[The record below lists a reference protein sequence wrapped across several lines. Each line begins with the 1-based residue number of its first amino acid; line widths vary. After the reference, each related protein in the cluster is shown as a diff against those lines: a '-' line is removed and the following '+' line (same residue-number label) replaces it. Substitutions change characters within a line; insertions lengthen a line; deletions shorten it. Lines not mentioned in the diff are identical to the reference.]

1 MKEVARIRQERSLT
15 QGQLAEMC
23 GVAQATISR
32 VESGAAQPSLGLIEA
47 MAQALR
53 VSPSSFFDMP
63 DLQARLVN
71 AFYQLSPDQQ
81 RAALL
86 LIEGLAA
93 DTSRQS

>member
-1 MKEVARIRQERSLT
+1 MKEVARIRQERGLT

-23 GVAQATISR
+23 GVSQATISR

-47 MAQALR
+47 MVKALR

-71 AFYQLSPDQQ
+71 AFSQLSPDQQ

-93 DTSRQS
+93 DTSRQ

>member
-1 MKEVARIRQERSLT
+1 MKEVARIRQERGLT

-23 GVAQATISR
+23 GVSQATISR

-47 MAQALR
+47 MAKALR

-71 AFYQLSPDQQ
+71 AFSQLSPDQQ

-93 DTSRQS
+93 DTSRQ

>member
-1 MKEVARIRQERSLT
+1 MKEVARIRQERGLT

-23 GVAQATISR
+23 DVSQATISR

-47 MAQALR
+47 MAKALR

-71 AFYQLSPDQQ
+71 AFSQLSPDQQ

-93 DTSRQS
+93 DTSRQ

>member
-1 MKEVARIRQERSLT
+1 MKEVARIRQERGLT

-23 GVAQATISR
+23 DVSQATISR

-47 MAQALR
+47 MAKALR
-53 VSPSSFFDMP
+53 VSASSFFDMP

-71 AFYQLSPDQQ
+71 AFSQLSPDQQ

-93 DTSRQS
+93 DTSRQ

>member
-1 MKEVARIRQERSLT
+1 MKEVARIRQERGLT

-23 GVAQATISR
+23 GVSQATISR

-47 MAQALR
+47 MAKALR
-53 VSPSSFFDMP
+53 VSASSFFDMP

-71 AFYQLSPDQQ
+71 AFSQLSPDQQ

-93 DTSRQS
+93 DTSRQ

>member
-1 MKEVARIRQERSLT
+1 MKEVARIRQERGLT

-23 GVAQATISR
+23 GVSQATISR

-47 MAQALR
+47 MAKALR

-71 AFYQLSPDQQ
+71 AFSQLSPDQQ

-93 DTSRQS
+93 DTSRQW

>member
-1 MKEVARIRQERSLT
+1 MKEVARLRQERGLT

-23 GVAQATISR
+23 GVSQATISR

-47 MAQALR
+47 MAKALR
-53 VSPSSFFDMP
+53 VSASSFFDMP

-71 AFYQLSPDQQ
+71 AFSQLSPDQQ

-93 DTSRQS
+93 DTSRQ

>member
-1 MKEVARIRQERSLT
+1 MKEVARIRQERDLT
-15 QGQLAEMC
+15 QGELAEMC
-23 GVAQATISR
+23 GVSQATISR

-47 MAQALR
+47 MAKALR

-71 AFYQLSPDQQ
+71 AFSQLSPDQQ

-93 DTSRQS
+93 DTSRQ